1 MKNNTWKLVVLLG
14 LLMILSAGV
23 LCVNNIQE
31 SKDAAQY
38 AGAVLSTLKE
48 RIPEAPADSA
58 PDSAADT
65 APDLFAEYG
74 AAPESSEASAEILL
88 DDAAYCG
95 YLELPALEIELPVQS
110 SWSYPALKKT
120 PCRYSGSAETNDLI
134 IAAHNY
140 ASHFGRI
147 GELTAGDPI
156 IFTDAAGKKHEYAVS
171 FMEVIAGQDVAQM
184 FSGSAED
191 WDLTLYTCTLSGQS
205 RVTVRADR
213 ITEETDEKE
222 T

>member
-1 MKNNTWKLVVLLG
+1 MLG

-23 LCVNNIQE
+23 LCAYNIRE
-31 SKDAAQY
+31 SKDAEQY
-38 AGAVLSTLKE
+38 AASVLQTLKE
-48 RIPEAPADSA
+48 RIPETPSESA
-58 PDSAADT
+58 PDDT
-65 APDLFAEYG
+65 PDAKPDLFAEYEDP
-74 AAPESSEASAEILL
+74 PESSEAPAEIMLG
-88 DDAAYCG
+88 DAAYCG
-95 YLELPALEIELPVQS
+95 YLEMPALGIALPVQS
-110 SWSYPALKKT
+110 SWSYPALKKS

-140 ASHFGRI
+140 ATHFGRI
-147 GELTAGDPI
+147 GELTAGDLI
-156 IFTDAAGKKHEYAVS
+156 IFTDAAGKQHEYSVS

-213 ITEETDEKE
+213 VAEEEDA
-222 T
+222 